1 MNPSA
6 PANKF
11 VSAST
16 NYNAATPV
24 VAYNDPFV
32 VVSRFAVFV
41 RLYAVLPAK
50 YDTDDRLLFVVNSKF
65 LVLLR
70 SVTVVP
76 SKKETDDKLLFV
88 NPNNV
93 QLEIQHHFHHQ
104 TLTSIQNP

>member
-1 MNPSA
+1 MT
-6 PANKF
+6 
-11 VSAST
+11 SASAS
-16 NYNAATPV
+16 AATPV

-88 NPNNV
+88 VSNNV
-93 QLEIQHHFHHQ
+93 DVFFK
-104 TLTSIQNP
+104 LTFVVPNR